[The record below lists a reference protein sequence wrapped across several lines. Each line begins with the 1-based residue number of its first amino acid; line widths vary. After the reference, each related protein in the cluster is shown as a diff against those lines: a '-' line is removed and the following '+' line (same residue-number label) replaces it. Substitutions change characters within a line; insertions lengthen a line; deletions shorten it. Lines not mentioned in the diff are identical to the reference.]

1 MQLAPGCTQENADS
15 FQHAWYAVLGNH
27 RRYDCNLQTGSQTA
41 APAAKNSAVSM
52 LHGHEPV
59 HQCYIRQCQA
69 GSTLC
74 RHQLSPA
81 QLGLQVGH
89 TRFTTSQM
97 SEATTDS
104 LEGSSRSGV
113 QLLAAGMEQTLFV
126 MQLRLHLPQLSQP
139 LSHLPQVG

>member
-27 RRYDCNLQTGSQTA
+27 RRYDCSLQTGSQTA

-52 LHGHEPV
+52 LHEHEPV

-69 GSTLC
+69 GEHTMLA
-74 RHQLSPA
+74 PA
-81 QLGLQVGH
+81 QSGTTWH